1 MVSRREVEAGMGR
14 VSGSARGG
22 RESSPFEELKE
33 KTSVKEV
40 MNGCGT
46 LENE

>member
-1 MVSRREVEAGMGR
+1 MEVGMGR

-22 RESSPFEELKE
+22 NESNSFEELKG

-40 MNGCGT
+40 MNGWGT
-46 LENE
+46 LVSE